1 MGKDREILLDNVIV
15 QKIGL
20 DSTDMNGE
28 IVMMDINK
36 GKYYGFN
43 IVGSRIWE
51 LIEKPL
57 EVKKIISILLKEF
70 NVDAQTC
77 ENSVMT
83 FLNRLYHDNIISIN

>member
-1 MGKDREILLDNVIV
+1 MEKNREIMIDNVIV
-15 QKIGL
+15 QKTGL

-51 LIEKPL
+51 LIANPL
-57 EVKKIISILLKEF
+57 QVKEVISIILKEF

-77 ENSVMT
+77 ENTVIT
-83 FLNRLYHDNIISIN
+83 FLNRLYHEDIISVN

>member
-1 MGKDREILLDNVIV
+1 MLKDREILIDNVIV

-43 IVGSRIWE
+43 VVGSRIWE

-57 EVKKIISILLKEF
+57 EVKKIILILLKEF
-70 NVDAQTC
+70 NVDEQTC
-77 ENSVMT
+77 ENTVT
-83 FLNRLYHDNIISIN
+83 AFLNRLYHDDIISIK

>member
-1 MGKDREILLDNVIV
+1 MGKDREISIDNIV
-15 QKIGL
+15 AQKIGL

-70 NVDAQTC
+70 TVDEPTC

-83 FLNRLYHDNIISIN
+83 FLNRLYHDDIISIN

>member
-1 MGKDREILLDNVIV
+1 MDKDREVSINDVIV

-28 IVMMDINK
+28 TVMMDITK

-57 EVKKIISILLKEF
+57 EVKNIISILLKEF
-70 NVDAQTC
+70 NVETQTC
-77 ENSVMT
+77 ENTVIT
-83 FLNRLYHDNIISIN
+83 FLNRLYHEDIISIN

>member
-1 MGKDREILLDNVIV
+1 MGKNMVILVEDVIA

-20 DSTDMNGE
+20 DSTDMDNE

-43 IVGSRIWE
+43 SVGSRIWE

-57 EVKKIISILLKEF
+57 SVKEVISILLKEF
-70 NVDAQTC
+70 NVDNKIC
-77 ENSVMT
+77 EDTVLT
-83 FLNRLYHDNIISIN
+83 FLNRLYNEKLITIN